1 MGEHIVDGKFK
12 SDKYD
17 WCEPDFL
24 AFKFSDKLAQP
35 LLAAYAS
42 LARANGDPSLAE
54 DIETRLADFGF
65 RS

>member
-12 SDKYD
+12 SNKYA

-24 AFKFSDKLAQP
+24 ALKFSDKLAQP

-42 LARANGDPSLAE
+42 LARANGDASLAE
-54 DIETRLADFGF
+54 DIEARLADFGF
-65 RS
+65 RI